1 MKIHVGIQN
10 SRIETDNP
18 KLLQALYELYS
29 FKIPGAE
36 YSAAYKRRQWDGK
49 THFISKSGVFKSGLL
64 SRLLVDLKKIDC
76 EPEVEYEHSITSEWY
91 HHTIIS
97 IDKFKYYKY
106 QEELINQGLS
116 NLRGIIKSPT
126 GSGKTLIMAGLI
138 KALGRRNRKMVILF
152 NAKQLL
158 TQTYDFL
165 TETCGL
171 SDIGLCFGEGYI
183 YGDIMLCTV
192 QSIEKI
198 LDTHLEETEVL
209 MVDECHEFSKGKTTL
224 AALNSFPKAV
234 YRLGFTATPP
244 REPVSRYN
252 LEGALGSV
260 LEVVDTADLVDSGK
274 LTKPLI
280 QLIDRPYDAS
290 GLDEDMGYLNVYE
303 DYIVNNES
311 RNNIIK
317 DIVQE
322 VLDKKDKK
330 KARILILTNSLS
342 HGKAL
347 NDLIGGNC
355 EFLQGCDSIGDR
367 YEAISR
373 FKKAKESSVIIGTK
387 IFQTGV
393 NVEEITH
400 LINARGLQSEI
411 ATLQALGRALRKH
424 NSKDVAYIYDFLDK
438 EKYLKKHSMSRKKH
452 YEREGHQVTICNPIT
467 PQTKK

>member
-91 HHTIIS
+91 HHTIIT
-97 IDKFKYYKY
+97 IDKFKYYQY
-106 QEELINQGLS
+106 QEELINLGLS
-116 NLRGIIKSPT
+116 KMRGIIKSPT

-198 LDTHLEETEVL
+198 LDSHLEETEVL
-209 MVDECHEFSKGKTTL
+209 MVDECHEFGNGKTTL
-224 AALNSFPKAV
+224 AALRSFPKAV
-234 YRLGFTATPP
+234 YRIGFTATPP
-244 REPVSRYN
+244 REPVPRYN

-260 LEVVDTADLVDSGK
+260 LEVVDTAALVDSGK

-290 GLDEDMGYLNVYE
+290 GLDEDIGYLNVYE
-303 DYIVNNES
+303 DYIVNNEA

-317 DIVQE
+317 EIVNDIRKQNQTS
-322 VLDKKDKK
+322 
-330 KARILILTNSLS
+330 RILILTKSLD
-342 HGKAL
+342 HGRTL
-347 NDLIGGNC
+347 ENLLGGNC
-355 EFLQGCDSIGDR
+355 EFLQGCDSIGER
-367 YEAISR
+367 YDAISR
-373 FKKAKESSVIIGTK
+373 FRRCGQSSILIGTK
-387 IFQTGV
+387 ILQTGV
-393 NVEEITH
+393 NIEEITH
-400 LINARGLQSEI
+400 FINARGMKSEI
-411 ATLQALGRALRKH
+411 ATLQALGRALRRHDNKE
-424 NSKDVAYIYDFLDK
+424 VVYIYDFMDK
-438 EKYLKKHSMSRKKH
+438 EKYLKDHSISRKRH
-452 YEREGHQVTICNPIT
+452 YEREGHQVTIC
-467 PQTKK
+467 